1 MPHSPRRAL
10 ARPFRFEPLR
20 PWPRGLAG
28 SLAGLLL
35 AACDSDFEPYGE
47 LSSLRVLAI
56 GSTPATLA
64 PGETALLTPLL
75 YVPGEE
81 PVTSSWSW
89 CPVEALDDDGLSC
102 PLAEAEASLALGAT
116 VTYDLGSAEVAR
128 FEHSF
133 EPASLARFCSGAALA
148 AASLG
153 AIDCSEGLPVQIRH
167 RVSSASDSVESVRRL
182 RLRFSTEQPSN
193 ENPVVDGVSALVAGT
208 PLALDDAATVL
219 LPRETE
225 VELEATLTESVAEP
239 LPAALGERTREQLV
253 LTWFIEAGETRYGRT
268 SFVEASLPLARALR
282 NTWTLPSA
290 TEHAAAEARLIV
302 VVRDDRG
309 GVGWRSARV
318 TLGGAP

>member
-10 ARPFRFEPLR
+10 ARPFRFEHLR
-20 PWPRGLAG
+20 SWPCWLVR

-35 AACDSDFEPYGE
+35 AACDSDFEPYGK
-47 LSSLRVLAI
+47 LSTLRVLAI

-64 PGETALLTPLL
+64 PGQTALLAPLL

-89 CPVEALDDDGLSC
+89 CPVEALEDDVLSC
-102 PLAEAEASLALGAT
+102 PLDEAEASLALGAT
-116 VTYDLGSAEVAR
+116 VRYDLGSAGVAY

-133 EPASLARFCSGAALA
+133 EPARLARFCSGAALA

-182 RLRFSTEQPSN
+182 RLRFSPEQPSN
-193 ENPVVDGVSALVAGT
+193 ENPAVDAVAALVAGT

-225 VELEATLTESVAEP
+225 VELEATLAESVAEP
-239 LPAALGERTREQLV
+239 LPAALGERTRERLA
-253 LTWFIEAGETRYGRT
+253 LTWFIEAGEARYERT
-268 SFVEASLPLARALR
+268 SFVEASLPLEQALR
-282 NTWTLPSA
+282 NTWTLPSVA
-290 TEHAAAEARLIV
+290 EYGAAEARLIV

-318 TLGGAP
+318 TLGGVP